1 MPKTYLLYARVSPKG
16 SQWDCE
22 ETSIGVQIAEMR
34 AHCERLDPGANFIE
48 VFDEFKS
55 GKNLNRAGVQSI
67 LADLERRPVPWQCL
81 VVWNLDRL
89 SRSLCDALPIFTK
102 LRDAGCEFI
111 SINQEYLSYT
121 GAMARYM
128 LQQTIAIAE
137 LERGMTSERVS
148 AKMRWIAA
156 AGKIPWGRI
165 PIGYVRDS
173 NLKNTVVV
181 DEPRAEIVRTI
192 FDLYVAGKLGFDA
205 INDRWPGV
213 FTGRNSLYHI
223 LRNPLYVGEVHYAGK
238 IYKSEHPAIVDRAV
252 FDKAQKLLALKKR
265 QNYTRRGVEKRD
277 YLLSG
282 LVRCHCGRYMTGYS
296 VNGHAGRKFY
306 YYKCTSPSCKNA
318 INADAL
324 ESGVLQ
330 QIAAVFTDE
339 TEIRESLAAYLAA
352 ENQKSAAARSRIAE
366 LDKELSAAAEKENRI
381 KQMFLSGVVNKSNS
395 DFWNAELLT
404 ARAAKSQIE
413 KEIAAASAPPKFEFD
428 EIFPELMKAAGEWSR
443 RCMSGQA
450 DFATKRNLILS
461 TVDDLQC
468 VARSGN
474 QIKFKMN
481 LIMSSSKEWW
491 ALSNF
496 IIIKFFAFDC
506 GMRGPVRAELRAGR
520 R

>member
-16 SQWDCE
+16 SGWDCE
-22 ETSIGVQIAEMR
+22 ETSIGVQFAEMR
-34 AHCERLDPGANFIE
+34 AHCSRLDPGAKFIE

-55 GKNLNRAGVQSI
+55 GKNLNRGGVQSI
-67 LADLERRPVPWQCL
+67 LADLERRPVPWDCL

-165 PIGYVRDS
+165 PIGYVRDP

-181 DEPRAEIVRTI
+181 DEPNAEIVRTI
-192 FDLYVAGKLGFDA
+192 FDLYVAGKLGFNA

-213 FTGRNSLYHI
+213 FKGRNALYNI
-223 LRNPLYVGEVHYAGK
+223 LRNPLYVGELHYAGK
-238 IYKSEHPAIVDRAV
+238 VYKTEHPAIVSRDV
-252 FDKAQKLLALKKR
+252 WDKAQKMLSDR
-265 QNYTRRGVEKRD
+265 QRRNYTRRGSPQNHD

-296 VNGHAGRKFY
+296 VNGHAGRKFF
-306 YYKCTSPSCKNA
+306 YYKCTCPTCKNA
-318 INADAL
+318 INAEAL

-330 QIAAVFTDE
+330 QIASVYTDE
-339 TEIRESLAAYLAA
+339 TEIRKSLAAFIAA
-352 ENQKSAAARSRIAE
+352 ENQKQAANRRRAAE
-366 LDKELSAAAEKENRI
+366 LDKDLTAARENESRI
-381 KQMFLSGVVNKSNS
+381 KGMFLSGIVNRDNAEY
-395 DFWNAELLT
+395 WNAELLT
-404 ARAAKSQIE
+404 ARAAREQLE
-413 KEIAAASAPPKFEFD
+413 KEIASAAAPPEIKFD
-428 EIFPELMKAAGEWSR
+428 DVFPELLQAAREWSR
-443 RCMSGQA
+443 LCMSGSA
-450 DFATKRNLILS
+450 DFATKRNLIMS
-461 TVDDLQC
+461 TVDALEC
-468 VARSGN
+468 VERSGN
-474 QIKFKMN
+474 HIKFKLS
-481 LIMSSSKEWW
+481 LIMNSSKEWW
-491 ALSNF
+491 ALEDLL
-496 IIIKFFAFDC
+496 IIKIFSFDC
-506 GMRGPVRAELRAGR
+506 GMRGPVRAELR
-520 R
+520 